1 MFSVIIPCCN
11 EENYIRGCLDALVA
25 QTGLPDGH
33 GIEVIVAAN
42 GCKDRTVAI
51 ARACEGAFAAR
62 GFALQVLDIPEPGKI
77 GALNRAE
84 AVARFGARVFVD
96 ADVILS
102 EGVLA
107 ELGTLLDADT
117 PVYASATVDI
127 PTPRSVF
134 SRAYARVWTN
144 LPFVRDGVPGIGLY
158 AVNAPARSRWEAFP
172 PIYSD
177 DRFVRLN
184 FAPHERRKARAR
196 YRWPLP
202 EGLGNLIRVRRRWTE
217 GNRELVEK
225 YPQLI
230 ANDSER
236 NNNASNLRA
245 LMATPLASAVFVGVY
260 VTSEVLARLPRRQ
273 TGFHWRRGRA

>member
-11 EENYIRGCLDALVA
+11 EENYIRGCLDALLSQA
-25 QTGLPDGH
+25 GLPDDH

-42 GCKDRTVAI
+42 GCKDRTVQI
-51 ARACEGAFAAR
+51 ARACEGDFTAR
-62 GFALQVLDIPEPGKI
+62 GFALQVLDIPEPGKT

-84 AVARFGARVFVD
+84 AAARFGARVFVD

-117 PVYASATVDI
+117 PVYASATVTI
-127 PTPRSVF
+127 PTPRSAI

-158 AVNAPARSRWEAFP
+158 AVNAPARSRWGAFP

-177 DRFVRLN
+177 DRFVRMN
-184 FAPHERRKARAR
+184 FAPHERRKARAS

-202 EGLGNLIRVRRRWTE
+202 EGLRNLIRVRRRWTE
-217 GNRELVEK
+217 GNRELVKK
-225 YPQLI
+225 YPQLMV
-230 ANDSER
+230 NESER
-236 NNNASNLRA
+236 NKTPANLLA
-245 LMATPLASAVFVGVY
+245 LLATPLASTAFVSVY
-260 VTSEVLARLPRRQ
+260 VASELLARLPRRR